1 VSSTL
6 AAASLFGSSFLSATL
21 LPGNSEILLL
31 TLLTV
36 SSAPAMVLVLSAT
49 AGNTLGGL
57 TNVVIG
63 RLLPELKPQRGMS
76 TALGWLQRFGPVVLL
91 LSWLPIVGDL
101 MCVLAGWLRMSWGLV
116 IFFLCLGK
124 ALRYIALT
132 IITLKGIAWWQ

>member
-1 VSSTL
+1 MSSTL

>member
-1 VSSTL
+1 MSSTL

-63 RLLPELKPQRGMS
+63 RLLPELKPQRGLS